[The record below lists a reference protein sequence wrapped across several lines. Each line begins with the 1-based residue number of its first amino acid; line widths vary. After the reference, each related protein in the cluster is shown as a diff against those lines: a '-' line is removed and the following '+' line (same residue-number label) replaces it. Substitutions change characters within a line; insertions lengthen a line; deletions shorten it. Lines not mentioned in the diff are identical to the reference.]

1 LFYHCF
7 HNSCKPC
14 TWREARQRI
23 SGNDSLSQF
32 FATKPKAESNIRENF
47 YIITANDIMESA
59 KEEAPIIKGLLT
71 EMENLLIVGPS
82 GIGKSLLTLNI
93 GLNLGMPAANKSL
106 WGIFNI
112 PNQFKTLF
120 IQSENSL
127 LGIRKRLGLIFK
139 GNEAYKKARRCLIFP
154 GINGDCRISGNVT
167 DPYFQDFLREMIYAT
182 DSKVVVVDPLISFH
196 HANENDNAEM
206 RKYLDTLMSIC
217 IETQTSLILI
227 HHVGKASSG
236 AVGGG
241 RGASS
246 IGDWADNVLS
256 LEPGKD
262 NILKVSHQKGRYFS
276 EHPEFYL
283 ERTATLDFKRVTP
296 DFDDEGEMVKEA
308 LAALGGTA
316 KTQEMLAEKM
326 VEMGCSSKPKAKRWI
341 KKAKNSGM
349 VEEVRNGKAV
359 GYKLNQS

>member
-1 LFYHCF
+1 
-7 HNSCKPC
+7 
-14 TWREARQRI
+14 
-23 SGNDSLSQF
+23 LSQF
-32 FATKPKAESNIRENF
+32 CTSKPHPEPNIRENF
-47 YIITANDIMESA
+47 SIITARDI
-59 KEEAPIIKGLLT
+59 KETAREEVPVIKGLLA
-71 EMENLLIVGPS
+71 EAENLEIVGPS

-93 GLNLGMPAANKSL
+93 ALNLGMPSTDKSL

-127 LGIRKRLGLIFK
+127 LGIKKRLGLILK
-139 GNEAYKKARRCLIFP
+139 GDPRYEPAMDKLIFP
-154 GINGDCRISGNVT
+154 HINGDCRTSGNVT
-167 DPYFQDFLREMIYAT
+167 DPHFQHFLKEMIYAT

-206 RKYLDTLMSIC
+206 RKYLDTLTRIS
-217 IETQTSLILI
+217 IETRTSLILI

-262 NILKVSHQKGRYFS
+262 NMLKVTHQKSRHFRT
-276 EHPEFYL
+276 HPQFYL
-283 ERTATLDFKRVTP
+283 ERTGTLDFKRVTP
-296 DFDDEGEMVKEA
+296 ESDDEGEIVKEA
-308 LAALGGTA
+308 LEALDGEA
-316 KTQEMLAEKM
+316 ETQDMLADKM
-326 VEMGCSSKPKAKRWI
+326 VEMGCSSKSKAKRWI
-341 KKAKNSGM
+341 KKAENSGL
-349 VEEVRNGKAV
+349 VGEVRNGKAV
-359 GYKLNQS
+359 GYSLKQD